1 MSRGSIAL
9 VESWAGEIMRPNVSS
24 KVMVSALLVI
34 FFFNAATAQSPAA
47 QSAAPPAAGSPFP
60 LAPPPRPQIYP
71 TPLNDSNDGF
81 VPIFNGTSLDGWDG
95 DPRYWRVEDHEIVGE
110 VTPATLL
117 KQNNFLIWRGGAPA
131 NFELKAEFRISP
143 QGNSGINYRSV
154 EYPGTKW
161 LMRGYQADIDGA
173 NKYTG
178 QNYEERGRTFIAPR
192 GTITYIATGEKP
204 QVIASLGSADDLK
217 AFIKPGD
224 WNEYHLIVC
233 GNVLIH
239 ILNGHVMCEVID
251 DDTVNRKMSG
261 LIGVQVHVGP
271 PMKIEYRSFLLKTL
285 P

>member
-1 MSRGSIAL
+1 
-9 VESWAGEIMRPNVSS
+9 MRPMACC
-24 KVMVSALLVI
+24 KVVLPLLALACSL
-34 FFFNAATAQSPAA
+34 NAATAQPPAA
-47 QSAAPPAAGSPFP
+47 QSASQPAVAASPFP
-60 LAPPPRPQIYP
+60 LAPPPGPQIYP

-81 VPIFNGTSLDGWDG
+81 VAIFNGTSLDGWDG

-154 EYPGTKW
+154 EMPGTKW

-192 GTITYIATGEKP
+192 GTITYVATGEKP

-224 WNEYHLIVC
+224 WNEYHLIVR

-239 ILNGHVMCEVID
+239 ILNGHVMSEVID

>member
-1 MSRGSIAL
+1 MISLKRIMRALPFTVLAIAL
-9 VESWAGEIMRPNVSS
+9 TGA
-24 KVMVSALLVI
+24 
-34 FFFNAATAQSPAA
+34 AQSPGAA
-47 QSAAPPAAGSPFP
+47 QAPAPSPFP
-60 LAPPPRPQIYP
+60 LAPPAGPQINP
-71 TPLNDSNDGF
+71 TPLTESDEGF

-117 KQNNFLIWRGGAPA
+117 KQNNFLIWRGGTPA
-131 NFELKAEFRISP
+131 NFELKAEFRISA

-154 EYPGTKW
+154 EIPGTKW

-178 QNYEERGRTFIAPR
+178 QNYEERGRTFLAPR
-192 GTITYIATGEKP
+192 GTITYVETGKVP
-204 QVIASLGSADDLK
+204 AVIASLGSADDLK

-224 WNEYHLIVC
+224 WNQYHLIVR
-233 GNVLIH
+233 GNLLIH
-239 ILNGHVMCEVID
+239 ILNGHVMAEVID
-251 DDTVNRKMSG
+251 DDTVNRKFSG

-271 PMKIEYRSFLLKTL
+271 PMKIEYRNFLLKEL

>member
-1 MSRGSIAL
+1 MRPIVSARFAL
-9 VESWAGEIMRPNVSS
+9 VTFALAG
-24 KVMVSALLVI
+24 LL
-34 FFFNAATAQSPAA
+34 AAAMAQPPTPQAAAQPAA
-47 QSAAPPAAGSPFP
+47 ASPFP
-60 LAPPPRPQIYP
+60 LAPPPGPQINP
-71 TPLNDSNDGF
+71 TPLSDSNDGF
-81 VPIFNGTSLDGWDG
+81 VSIFNGTSLDGWDG

-154 EYPGTKW
+154 EMPGTKW

-178 QNYEERGRTFIAPR
+178 QNYEERGRTFLAPR
-192 GTITYIATGEKP
+192 GTITYVATGEKP
-204 QVIASLGSADDLK
+204 AVIASLGSADDLK
-217 AFIKPGD
+217 AFIKNGD
-224 WNEYHLIVC
+224 WNEYHLIVS

-239 ILNGHVMCEVID
+239 ILNGHVMCEVVD
-251 DDTVNRKMSG
+251 DDTANRKFSG

-271 PMKIEYRSFLLKTL
+271 PMKIEYRTFLLKTL